1 MASWLQ
7 RFLLNRKFL
16 AKKVFTKRALTA
28 LLITAPIWPAASAL
42 AQQDDPLE
50 PIVGADIE
58 RRQITED
65 MLDTE
70 NFEIGIYGGVL
81 GIEDFGSNSVLGLS
95 LAYHISEDFF
105 VEAIYGVS
113 EAQKTSYE
121 LLSGAVELLNDA
133 ERELTYYSLAVGYK
147 VLPGQVY
154 VSRNMAFNTHFYI
167 TAGAGN
173 TEFAANR
180 YATYS
185 LGAGYKIY
193 LTDMFAVDIGM
204 RDHMFSH
211 ELFGESRKTNNFAG
225 RIGLSVFF

>member
-7 RFLLNRKFL
+7 R
-16 AKKVFTKRALTA
+16 VFLTA
-28 LLITAPIWPAASAL
+28 SVLTVLVWPAAVAL
-42 AQQDDPLE
+42 AQEDDPLD

-58 RRQITED
+58 RRHIKED
-65 MLDTE
+65 MLDSE
-70 NFEIGIYGGVL
+70 NFEVGAYAGVL
-81 GIEDFGSNSVLGLS
+81 GIEDFGSNAVLGVS
-95 LAYHISEDFF
+95 LAYHINEDFF
-105 VEAIYGVS
+105 VEAIYGSS

-121 LLSGAVELLNDA
+121 LLSGAVELLTDD
-133 ERELTYYSLAVGYK
+133 EREFTYYSLAVGYK
-147 VLPGQVY
+147 VFPGQVY
-154 VSRNMAFNTHFYI
+154 MSRDLAFNTHFYL

-204 RDHMFSH
+204 RDHLFSH
-211 ELFGESRKTNNFAG
+211 ELFGESRQTNNFEG